1 MFTLYGRVSG
11 TFKDPNV
18 LGAYLVLPALFA
30 LQSVVSDRFGKALRS
45 TIVLGVLTLAV
56 LLAFS
61 RAAWGLLAITAGGQ
75 LIGYGRLEENS
86 SCYVRL
92 VKFAEIMQ

>member
-1 MFTLYGRVSG
+1 MTTEEYELLSIEIEVAVDATTLQLRQILDL
-11 TFKDPNV
+11 KP
-18 LGAYLVLPALFA
+18 GAVLPCARR
-30 LQSVVSDRFGKALRS
+30 DD
-45 TIVLGVLTLAV
+45 
-56 LLAFS
+56 
-61 RAAWGLLAITAGGQ
+61 GLLAITAGGQ